1 MSSPSQRRGGCGHM
15 MAGFDHH
22 TVCARCRDKKK
33 GSDPC
38 VKSPPESCDHCDLL
52 TPEQRTQLSTPSYK
66 LKKERKEAKSST
78 PIKDSDTLSPT
89 LVDPALVSVVGV
101 VDGQGTSGA
110 SGLSGPEEKRRKSEK
125 KSEKKSASKS
135 VKPDKSVKSPSRPAS
150 SSSSTGQG
158 KSTAPSTDSKLSDL
172 DKKWSDRFNRLEALL
187 MAKTLDRP
195 QEPVFGTV
203 KVTPSHAPPAD
214 LIRPEPFI
222 QPTTL
227 PQPADTALVS
237 PATDPVPHGSST
249 TSKASSSGLP
259 ELAQPRQKR
268 PATAFDISKK
278 DASPSSDSESDSLSS
293 DHPLVDIFP
302 EKGELSDDME
312 ANASDHDQSLSE
324 EQSYRETMR
333 GIRSFMNW
341 SHIPDIDTGATT
353 SEDNPFSG
361 PKMHTPGKVSVSLPT
376 DEWLCK
382 KLSKLNLTL
391 TQGYPTRAS
400 EAGGLLRDQFV
411 RPPKS
416 QTKWY
421 GCHPN
426 PKKDSDQAV
435 TAWHTGSSRLNSGY
449 LRIARQAGIASAP
462 PMSRPISQENL
473 RKWEKS
479 ARESTII
486 CNQAAGFNRCLLKVQ
501 QNMGA
506 QLKAIRVE
514 SKGKAPTKASAAV
527 DELQFLLDF
536 NASVCQSMAKAV
548 EHLTEFVFVNMA
560 NATLLRRDSYLA
572 YLKAGVKADTLNAL
586 RTSPLHVETLFP
598 DSCVKKAEED
608 ITDFDR
614 NKSGSVYKGR
624 RYHLYERQEQRSDRK
639 QDKPA
644 WKNLSRTQR
653 RKNKGK
659 QQYSSRPAKGQQQYK

>member
-1 MSSPSQRRGGCGHM
+1 M
-15 MAGFDHH
+15 
-22 TVCARCRDKKK
+22 
-33 GSDPC
+33 
-38 VKSPPESCDHCDLL
+38 
-52 TPEQRTQLSTPSYK
+52 
-66 LKKERKEAKSST
+66 
-78 PIKDSDTLSPT
+78 
-89 LVDPALVSVVGV
+89 SVVGV

-125 KSEKKSASKS
+125 KSDKKSTSSKS
-135 VKPDKSVKSPSRPAS
+135 VKPDKSVKSPNRPAS

-203 KVTPSHAPPAD
+203 KVTPSRAPPAD

-222 QPTTL
+222 QPATL
-227 PQPADTALVS
+227 PQPTDPALAS
-237 PATDPVPHGSST
+237 LATDPVLHGSTT

-259 ELAQPRQKR
+259 ELAQPRQKHSV
-268 PATAFDISKK
+268 TAFDTSKK
-278 DASPSSDSESDSLSS
+278 DASPSGDSESNSLSS

-302 EKGELSDDME
+302 EEGELSDDLE

-341 SHIPDIDTGATT
+341 SHIPDIDSGATT

-361 PKMHTPGKVSVSLPT
+361 PKMHTPGKVSVTLPT

-421 GCHPN
+421 GFQPN
-426 PKKDSDQAV
+426 PKKDSDQVV
-435 TAWHTGSSRLNSGY
+435 TSWHTGSSHLNSGY

-479 ARESTII
+479 
-486 CNQAAGFNRCLLKVQ
+486 V
-501 QNMGA
+501 
-506 QLKAIRVE
+506 
-514 SKGKAPTKASAAV
+514 
-527 DELQFLLDF
+527 
-536 NASVCQSMAKAV
+536 
-548 EHLTEFVFVNMA
+548 
-560 NATLLRRDSYLA
+560 
-572 YLKAGVKADTLNAL
+572 
-586 RTSPLHVETLFP
+586 SPLLYVTRLL
-598 DSCVKKAEED
+598 
-608 ITDFDR
+608 
-614 NKSGSVYKGR
+614 GSTGVY
-624 RYHLYERQEQRSDRK
+624 
-639 QDKPA
+639 
-644 WKNLSRTQR
+644 
-653 RKNKGK
+653 
-659 QQYSSRPAKGQQQYK
+659 